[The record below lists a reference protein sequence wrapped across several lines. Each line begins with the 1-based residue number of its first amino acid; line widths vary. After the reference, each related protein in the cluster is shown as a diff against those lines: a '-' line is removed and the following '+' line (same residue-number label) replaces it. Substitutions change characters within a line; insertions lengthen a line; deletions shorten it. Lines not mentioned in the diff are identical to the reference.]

1 MESKETRTVYLKK
14 LEVQR
19 IMDDWCRRQ
28 VSDRAKR
35 RYKNGHFELYSRIFT
50 LEPDA
55 RCSYETGLMYVSVFC
70 RNGDDHEGKIQKI
83 FDRAMI
89 NGFWQFSDKMANRKN
104 KSTLIR
110 RAPKHYR
117 KDRYFKL
124 ETDDV
129 LSELY
134 DYMHET
140 YPKTGEI
147 RDVRICHEGTSDDFS
162 IEMTLLAGRWDED
175 GIIILDDEAVLPV
188 EK

>member
-1 MESKETRTVYLKK
+1 
-14 LEVQR
+14 
-19 IMDDWCRRQ
+19 
-28 VSDRAKR
+28 
-35 RYKNGHFELYSRIFT
+35 
-50 LEPDA
+50 
-55 RCSYETGLMYVSVFC
+55 MYVSVFC
-70 RNGDDHEGKIQKI
+70 RNGDDHEEKIQKI

-89 NGFWQFSDKMANRKN
+89 NGFWQFLDKMANRKN

-110 RAPKHYR
+110 RAPKYYR

-129 LSELY
+129 LSELS

-140 YPKTGEI
+140 YPGTGEI

-162 IEMTLLAGRWDED
+162 IEMTLVAGRWDED
-175 GIIILDDEAVLPV
+175 GIIILDDEAVLPA